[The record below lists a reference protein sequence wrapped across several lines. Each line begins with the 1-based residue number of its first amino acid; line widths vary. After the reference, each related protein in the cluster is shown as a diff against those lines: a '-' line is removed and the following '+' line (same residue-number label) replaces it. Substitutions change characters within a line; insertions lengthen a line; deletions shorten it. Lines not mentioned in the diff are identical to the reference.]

1 MMTYLLLFWEFFKTG
16 LFAIGGGLATVPFLR
31 DIALS
36 YPEWYDLDLLGNM
49 IAISEST
56 PGPMGVNM
64 ATYVG
69 YHVGSQMFGIPGG
82 IFGGIFTTFGLVLP
96 SVIIIVL
103 ISKALEKFKSSPLVG
118 SAFYTIRPAV
128 TGMIISVGITMLKPA
143 LLDIDFSTLA
153 EFKQQ
158 LDAVGVLGAIDWKA
172 VVLFAVLMV
181 VTNIKKIKVHPII
194 YIIAAGVCGAV
205 FSM

>member
-1 MMTYLLLFWEFFKTG
+1 MTYLLLFWEFFKTG

-36 YPEWYDLDLLGNM
+36 HPEWYDLELLGNM

-69 YHVGSQMFGIPGG
+69 YHVGSLMFGIPSG

-96 SVIIIVL
+96 SVIVIVF
-103 ISKALEKFKSSPLVG
+103 ISKVLEKFKSSPLVE

-143 LLDIDFSTLA
+143 LLNIDFSTLA
-153 EFKQQ
+153 EFKEQ
-158 LDAVGVLGAIDWKA
+158 LSSAGIWGAIDWKA
-172 VVLFAVLMV
+172 IVLFIVLMV
-181 VTNIKKIKVHPII
+181 VTNIKKLNIHPIL